1 MIAANFFFLL
11 ESYDIT
17 KEIILDIAYKT
28 GLIVRKR
35 ALMPDD
41 LLYAL
46 THGMINDDFSYND
59 LAMKID
65 QDFNKSVSKQ
75 AISKKLKEPCK
86 LFIQE
91 LVELL
96 LKRKIEKDKY
106 TKIFESLN
114 YKRIIVQDSTIV
126 KLPASL
132 FEIFSGVS
140 NKKAKSTN
148 ARIQVVYDLIAE
160 EFISFDI
167 HPYSKNDTKVTSDL
181 QIEEGDLVLRDRGYL
196 TLNEIARHKKNK
208 ADCIFRHKFKT
219 MYLDVNTLEPIDLT
233 GMLKQNGILD
243 IEVRLNNEEKTK
255 VRLMSSP
262 VEKSVADERRRKAKK
277 ESKHKNP
284 SKEYLEQQDW
294 TIFISTI
301 VNTDI
306 DFNDI
311 QKLYSLR
318 WRIEIIF
325 KGWKSNLNFSKLH
338 NISEVQCYVMLFARF
353 FMAILFTNFFYKHC
367 KIIVYEKYKKH
378 LSLIKIQK
386 YLVKYP
392 QLMADLFE
400 EIIKK
405 KNKEKK
411 GSILKLCKYC
421 CYDKRTDRMNFNQSF
436 NQVVTLS

>member
-1 MIAANFFFLL
+1 MIAANFFLLL

-46 THGMINDDFSYND
+46 THGMINNDFSYND

-114 YKRIIVQDSTIV
+114 YKRIIIQDSTIV

-167 HPYSKNDTKVTSDL
+167 HPYSKNDTKVSSDL
-181 QIEEGDLVLRDRGYL
+181 QIEEGGLVLRDRGYL
-196 TLNEIARHKKNK
+196 TLNEIARHKK
-208 ADCIFRHKFKT
+208 IR
-219 MYLDVNTLEPIDLT
+219 P
-233 GMLKQNGILD
+233 
-243 IEVRLNNEEKTK
+243 
-255 VRLMSSP
+255 
-262 VEKSVADERRRKAKK
+262 
-277 ESKHKNP
+277 
-284 SKEYLEQQDW
+284 
-294 TIFISTI
+294 
-301 VNTDI
+301 
-306 DFNDI
+306 
-311 QKLYSLR
+311 
-318 WRIEIIF
+318 
-325 KGWKSNLNFSKLH
+325 
-338 NISEVQCYVMLFARF
+338 
-353 FMAILFTNFFYKHC
+353 
-367 KIIVYEKYKKH
+367 IVYSDTSSKPC
-378 LSLIKIQK
+378 I
-386 YLVKYP
+386 
-392 QLMADLFE
+392 
-400 EIIKK
+400 
-405 KNKEKK
+405 
-411 GSILKLCKYC
+411 
-421 CYDKRTDRMNFNQSF
+421 
-436 NQVVTLS
+436 

>member
-1 MIAANFFFLL
+1 MVATNFFFLL
-11 ESYDIT
+11 ESYGIT

-28 GLIVRKR
+28 GLIIRKR
-35 ALMPDD
+35 ELMPDD

-59 LAMKID
+59 LAMKVD
-65 QDFNKSVSKQ
+65 QDCNKSVSRQ
-75 AISKKLKEPCK
+75 AISKKIKEPCK

-106 TKIFESLN
+106 AKVFESLN
-114 YKRIIVQDSTIV
+114 YRQIIVQDSTIV

-132 FEIFSGVS
+132 FEFFSGVS
-140 NKKAKSTN
+140 NKKTKSTN

-196 TLNEIARHKKNK
+196 TLNEIARHKKDK
-208 ADCIFRHKFKT
+208 AGCIFRHKFKT
-219 MYLDVNTLEPIDLT
+219 VYLDVNTLEPIDLT
-233 GMLKQNGILD
+233 SMLKQNGTLD
-243 IEVRLNNEEKTK
+243 IEVRLNNEEKTN

-294 TIFISTI
+294 TIFFSTI

-306 DFNDI
+306 GFNDT

-338 NISEVQCYVMLFARF
+338 NISEIQCYVMLFARF

-367 KIIVYEKYKKH
+367 KTIVYEKYKKH

-405 KNKEKK
+405 KNKEKNE
-411 GSILKLCKYC
+411 SILKLCRYC

-436 NQVVTLS
+436 NQMVTLS